1 MRVQVALMQLA
12 VVKVKLWATGL
23 KLIFNFYFYFFFL
36 LEKLFLNSS
45 LQRQALHLTVI
56 KFLNCFSKWD
66 SRAPEAH
73 SCI

>member
-12 VVKVKLWATGL
+12 VVKAKLWATGL
-23 KLIFNFYFYFFFL
+23 KLIFNFDIFFL